1 MNTAISPAPKSA
13 ETPKAPTTSA
23 TSATSAT
30 TAASAATAPTSA
42 ATTDSGKSQPKTCLA
57 DRFDKSLDN
66 LSKAGDAGGLTGI
79 LLGFLAIGAYTDS
92 KENCTKQ

>member
-13 ETPKAPTTSA
+13 ETPKAPT